1 MTEVGAAAAADVVAV
16 GAGGD
21 AEALDAGETPSSLAV
36 AAVEAAGGACEAA
49 GGACEAAE
57 GVVATAGVSA
67 VDDAA
72 GGPGSSP
79 ASS

>member
-49 GGACEAAE
+49 E

-72 GGPGSSP
+72 GGLGSSP